1 MPNKATH
8 RRIST
13 DLIIVIMVT
22 RSMMTTFPKGAK
34 KMKLQRTSHLAHITR
49 RLLVFITGA
58 VLSMS
63 FASAEDVAPNVE
75 KCSRNLGSIA
85 VSEAQGYGASQL
97 SSYGLGSPVALLR
110 LMIQQSGCFAVVE
123 RGVAMQNLQQERALA
138 QNGEMRSGSNI
149 GKGQMQAADFVMTPN
164 IQFAQN
170 TGGMG
175 GALASWGHGLLGKVG
190 ALAGGLKFKEAQTS
204 LIIADVRSSIQI
216 AAAEGAAKKTDFA
229 VSGWSWGGG
238 TAGALGG
245 YTNTPEGKVIAASLL
260 DNYNKIVIAIRDQAS
275 LVRTG
280 NESSNANA
288 AASTQAG
295 APVNAGDML
304 YPRINNVR
312 IFAQANA
319 SSKVV
324 GTVQKNEELIASGE
338 VSGGFVKIDSAN
350 ISGGWVQRTLISSQS
365 GATVSGGA
373 PAAAPAPM
381 PVAVREV
388 MLPQYAA
395 MPYGTYTGSFIGADN
410 GTFNVAVT
418 HNGAVIGN
426 GQSFTTSTRFRITGS
441 LDANGVLSMTG
452 TGVAGA
458 AQFSGT
464 IDQATGKVSGEW
476 RQGNN
481 QAGGTFTGQRM

>member
-1 MPNKATH
+1 MKPQQTSCLA
-8 RRIST
+8 RIANQ
-13 DLIIVIMVT
+13 IVFFTACALMSI
-22 RSMMTTFPKGAK
+22 
-34 KMKLQRTSHLAHITR
+34 
-49 RLLVFITGA
+49 
-58 VLSMS
+58 S
-63 FASAEDVAPNVE
+63 FAQAEETSSNVE

-85 VSEAQGYGASQL
+85 VSEAQGPGASQL
-97 SSYGLGSPVALLR
+97 SSYGLGSPSAVLR

-175 GALASWGHGLLGKVG
+175 GGLASWGHGLLGKVG
-190 ALAGGLKFKEAQTS
+190 ALAGGVKFKEAQTS

-229 VSGWSWGGG
+229 ISGWSWGGG
-238 TAGALGG
+238 TAAALGG

-312 IFAQANA
+312 IFAQASA
-319 SSKVV
+319 TSKVL

-338 VSGGFVKIDSAN
+338 VSSGFVKVDTAN

-365 GATVSGGA
+365 GATVSGGV
-373 PAAAPAPM
+373 PAPAPM
-381 PVAVREV
+381 PVAVRDV
-388 MLPQYAA
+388 MLPSSAV
-395 MPYGTYTGSFIGADN
+395 MLYGVYSGSFVGVEN
-410 GTFNVAVT
+410 GVFNVSVT
-418 HNGAVIGN
+418 RNGAVIGN
-426 GQSFTTSTRFRITGS
+426 GKSSTNSTRFQITGS
-441 LDANGVLSMTG
+441 LDANGVLSMTA
-452 TGVAGA
+452 TGAAGA
-458 AQFSGT
+458 ALFTGS
-464 IDQATGKVSGEW
+464 IDQATGKVSGDW
-476 RQGNN
+476 HYSNN
-481 QAGGTFTGQRM
+481 QSGGTFNGQKM